1 MPPPPHPTPSL
12 QEQVWMCPSPTFW
25 VSQAPSLL
33 PARSPG
39 EEKPPLCGLLG
50 QVLSPINGPGLE
62 RGMERG
68 WREG

>member
-1 MPPPPHPTPSL
+1 
-12 QEQVWMCPSPTFW
+12 MCPSPTFW